1 MTCKS
6 LSLGLFILGV
16 SAPGMAGARP
26 ASQDTILI
34 HGTLAIPF
42 ERCGNLAFIPVR
54 VNGSDTL
61 SFLIDSGANACVID
75 LRRAEEL
82 KLKRLE
88 RVKGSGAGKGPVDTW
103 IMDNTQV
110 TFGLP
115 GLDVHADLVAALDL
129 SNNLPVLG
137 RRVDGIL
144 GYDLLDRFLV
154 ELDYEAGV
162 LLLSP
167 RDSLLAPGSGVT
179 LPLVFSN
186 RLPHVEVM
194 LTPTGH
200 EPLRQTLLVDSGS
213 NDAVDDSL
221 LTLSTSPL
229 IETMSGV
236 GQGKEFR
243 SIAGRWG
250 SVDIGT
256 LHFTDVPGG
265 AGGVPLIGGEVLRR
279 FTVIFD
285 FQHERLI
292 LKPNRHVFDPFVED
306 ASGLSLRLVPDC
318 GALRVHDVTPRSPAQ
333 ECGVR
338 VNDVLLAVDGAPVQK
353 LGLERTA
360 RVFQEAGRSYRLRI
374 RRSKDELNLILV
386 TRTLL

>member
-1 MTCKS
+1 MKRGA
-6 LSLGLFILGV
+6 LSLGLFIIGV
-16 SAPGMAGARP
+16 SFPLAAGARP
-26 ASQDTILI
+26 APQDT
-34 HGTLAIPF
+34 TLHNRTLVVPF
-42 ERCGNLAFIPVR
+42 EPCGNLAFVPVR

-61 SFLIDSGANACVID
+61 TFLIDSGANACVID
-75 LRRAEEL
+75 LRRATEL

-88 RVKGSGAGKGPVDTW
+88 QVEGSGAGKGPVDTW
-103 IMDNTQV
+103 ILDNKRV
-110 TFGLP
+110 TFSLP
-115 GLDVHADLVAALDL
+115 GLDLHADLVAALDL

-154 ELDYEAGV
+154 ELDYDSQV

-167 RDSLLAPGSGVT
+167 PESVLAPASGVA

-186 RLPHVEVM
+186 RLPHVEVT
-194 LTPTGH
+194 LTPAGH
-200 EPLRQTLLVDSGS
+200 APMRQTLLIDSGS
-213 NDAVDDSL
+213 NDAVDDSVL
-221 LTLSTSPL
+221 AFSTSPL
-229 IETMSGV
+229 IETVSGV

-243 SIAGRWG
+243 SMAGRWE

-256 LHFTDVPGG
+256 LHLTRVPGG

-285 FQHERLI
+285 FHHRQII
-292 LKPNRHVFDPFVED
+292 LKPNRHFTDAFLED
-306 ASGLSLRLVPDC
+306 ASGLNLRLVPES
-318 GALRVHDVTPRSPAQ
+318 GMLRVHDVALRSPAA

-338 VNDVLLAVDGAPVQK
+338 VDDLLLGIDGAPVPK
-353 LGLERTA
+353 LGLDRIQ
-360 RVFQEAGRSYRLRI
+360 RLFQEPGRSYRLHIGRNQ
-374 RRSKDELNLILV
+374 DEFDVLLM